1 MLDLAPVKKS
11 RGIPVL
17 QSVQGISL
25 SSAAAEI
32 IISNAQAVSEGIV
45 EQSEGIEP
53 VYRGSTLVC
62 VDLDKQCFDLQT
74 DENTLNLLLEAAK
87 RALPLRIRLVRLA
100 RMEAER
106 RVAPFFVREMHAET
120 AFRIVD
126 KQLLVDIDIE
136 CSLAVAM
143 GESNDAEAG
152 GK

>member
-1 MLDLAPVKKS
+1 MLELAPVKKS

-17 QSVQGISL
+17 QSVRRISI
-25 SSAAAEI
+25 SSAASEMLV
-32 IISNAQAVSEGIV
+32 SNAQAVSEGIV
-45 EQSEGIEP
+45 EQPQGVEP
-53 VYRGSTLVC
+53 IYRGSTLVC
-62 VDLDKQCFDLQT
+62 VDLDKPCFDLQK
-74 DENTLNLLLEAAK
+74 DEETLGLLLEAAK

-106 RVAPFFVREMHAET
+106 RAVPFFVREMHAET

-143 GESNDAEAG
+143 GEANDAEAG